1 MMEELEVLLQQR
13 EIDFNAKDRQIM
25 CFLHTMN
32 ICVKH
37 VLDKI
42 FDADLDIM
50 EQAFIRAFPDESVN
64 KDLYLAAVKDCPISL
79 GRDTVHTIHASGL
92 RRDEF
97 MDVVKDGNRRGWFKS
112 NGQVVQVPE
121 NELLQD
127 VRTRWDSV
135 FYMINCLRAM
145 HLVSYWHGFLM

>member
-13 EIDFNAKDRQIM
+13 EIDFDAKDRRII
-25 CFLHTMN
+25 CFPHTMN

-37 VLDKI
+37 VLDK
-42 FDADLDIM
+42 FSDADLDTM
-50 EQAFIRAFPDESVN
+50 AQAFIHAFPDDSVN
-64 KDLYLAAVKDCPISL
+64 KDLYLAAVQDCPISL
-79 GRDTVHTIHASGL
+79 GRNVVRTIRASGL

-112 NGQVVQVPE
+112 DGQVVQVPE

-135 FYMINCLRAM
+135 FYMINRLRAM
-145 HLVSYWHGFLM
+145 RLVSY